1 MKFSEQWLRGWVNPQ
16 VSRDELVARLSM
28 AGLEVDSVTPAAGQF
43 SGIVVGEILATEQHP
58 DADKLRVCQVSS
70 GQETFQVVCGAP
82 NARPGIKIPFAMIGA
97 ELPGDFKIKKAKL
110 RGVESFGMLCSAAEL
125 QISEENDGLL
135 ELAADAPVGEDIRTY
150 LSLDDASIE
159 IGLTPNRGD
168 CLSIAGLARDVSALY
183 DTPVTRPVVPVV
195 AAAHDEVRPVEV
207 SAPAACPRYLGRVI
221 RNVDLSKPTPLWMVE
236 RLRRSDVR
244 SIDAAVDITNYVM
257 LELGQPMHAFDLAEI
272 NGGIRVRMAE
282 EGEKLVL
289 LDGQEV
295 ALRADTLVIAD
306 HTRALAIAGVMGGE
320 HSGVNTEKTR
330 DLFLESAFFEP
341 ISVAGKA
348 RSYGLHTDASHRYER
363 GVDSQ
368 LAREAMERATQLLL
382 DIVGG
387 EAGPVV
393 EAVSEQHLPQ
403 VAPVTLRAERI
414 TQMLGME
421 MDPAQVEQLLNA
433 LELTT
438 TKSGEGQWTVSVPS
452 HRFDIS
458 LEVDLIE
465 ELARLYGYNNLPV
478 RYPQARLAPQGK
490 PETRGDLPT
499 LRRLLVARGYQEA
512 ITYSFIDPK
521 LFELFSPGVEP
532 LLLAN
537 PISSDMAAMR
547 ASLWPGLV
555 KALQHNLN
563 RQQDRVRLFE
573 SGLRFVGQLGDL
585 QQQPMIA
592 GVITGSRLPEG
603 WANGRDGVDFFD
615 VKADVEALLGYSGAL
630 SDFTFSAGKHPA
642 LHPGQTAAIE
652 RDGKLVGYLGAIHP
666 ELAKALGLDRPV
678 FLFELVLGDVVEGR
692 LPKFSELSKFP
703 ETRRDLALIAGRD
716 VASSAVLELIRD
728 NAGEWLTDLRL
739 FDVYQGKGIDPDRK
753 SLAVGLT
760 WQHPSRT
767 LNDDE
772 VNTTLQNILTSL
784 EQRLN
789 TTLRK

>member
-183 DTPVTRPVVPVV
+183 DTPVTRPVVPAV

-207 SAPAACPRYLGRVI
+207 SAPAACPRYLGRAI

-244 SIDAAVDITNYVM
+244 SIDAAVDVTNYVM

-630 SDFTFSAGKHPA
+630 SDFTFSASKHPA

>member
-183 DTPVTRPVVPVV
+183 DTPVTRPVVPAV

-465 ELARLYGYNNLPV
+465 ELARLYGYNNMPV

>member
-1 MKFSEQWLRGWVNPQ
+1 MKFSEKWLRGWVNPQ

-43 SGIVVGEILATEQHP
+43 SGIVVGEVLSTEQHP
-58 DADKLRVCQVSS
+58 DADKLRVCQVSNGS
-70 GQETFQVVCGAP
+70 ETFQVVCGAP
-82 NARPGIKIPFAMIGA
+82 NVRPGLKIPFAMIGA

-110 RGVESFGMLCSAAEL
+110 RGVESNGMLCSAAEL

-135 ELAADAPVGEDIRTY
+135 ELAADAPVGQDIRVY
-150 LSLDDASIE
+150 LDLDDASIE
-159 IGLTPNRGD
+159 VDLTPNRGD
-168 CLSIAGLARDVSALY
+168 CLSLAGLAREVGALY
-183 DTPVTRPVVPVV
+183 GAPVTRPTVP
-195 AAAHDEVRPVEV
+195 AIAPGIDDVRPVDV
-207 SAPAACPRYLGRVI
+207 LAPAACPRYLGRVI
-221 RNVDLSKPTPLWMVE
+221 RNVDLSRPTPLWMVE

-257 LELGQPMHAFDLAEI
+257 IELGQPLHAFDLAEI

-306 HTRALAIAGVMGGE
+306 HDRALAIAGVMGGE
-320 HSGVNTEKTR
+320 HSGVAATTK
-330 DLFLESAFFEP
+330 DIFLESAFFEP

-368 LAREAMERATQLLL
+368 LAREAMERATGLLL

-387 EAGPVV
+387 EAGPII
-393 EAVSEQHLPQ
+393 ETVSPEHLPNI
-403 VAPVTLRAERI
+403 APVTLRAERI

-421 MDPAQVEQLLNA
+421 MGSAEVEQLLNG
-433 LELTT
+433 LGLKT
-438 TKSGEGQWTVSVPS
+438 SGEAGQWQVEVPS

-465 ELARLYGYNNLPV
+465 ELARLYGYNRLPV
-478 RYPQARLAPQGK
+478 RYPQARLAPQARS
-490 PETRGDLPT
+490 EVRGELPA

-521 LFELFSPGVEP
+521 QFELFNPGVEP

-547 ASLWPGLV
+547 VSLWPGLV

-573 SGLRFVGQLGDL
+573 SGQRFVGQLGDL
-585 QQQPMIA
+585 KQQPMLA
-592 GVITGSRLPEG
+592 GVVCGSRLPEG
-603 WANGRDGVDFFD
+603 WANGRDTIDFFD
-615 VKADVEALLGYSGAL
+615 VKADVEAVLGFSGSL
-630 SDFTFSAGKHPA
+630 DDFTFVPGKHPA
-642 LHPGQTAAIE
+642 LHPGQTARIE
-652 RDGKLVGYLGAIHP
+652 RDGVEVGYLGALHP
-666 ELAKALGLDRPV
+666 ELVKTLGLDRTV
-678 FLFELVLGDVVEGR
+678 YVFELVLADVVEGR
-692 LPKFSELSKFP
+692 LPKFHELSRFP
-703 ETRRDLALIAGRD
+703 EVRRDLALIAGRD
-716 VASSAVLELIRD
+716 VAASAVLDVIRE

-772 VNTTLQNILTSL
+772 VNATTQNILTSL

>member
-1 MKFSEQWLRGWVNPQ
+1 MKFSEQWLRGWVSPQ

-28 AGLEVDSVTPAAGQF
+28 AGLEVDSVTPAAGAF
-43 SGIVVGEILATEQHP
+43 SGVVVGEVLSTEQHP
-58 DADKLRVCQVSS
+58 DADKLRVCQVSNGS
-70 GQETFQVVCGAP
+70 ETFQVVCGAP
-82 NARPGIKIPFAMIGA
+82 NVRQGLKIPFAMIGA

-110 RGVESFGMLCSAAEL
+110 RGVESNGMLCSQAEL
-125 QISEENDGLL
+125 QIGEGNDGLM
-135 ELAADAPVGEDIRTY
+135 ELPVDAPVGEDIRSY

-159 IGLTPNRGD
+159 VDLTPNRGD
-168 CLSIAGLARDVSALY
+168 CLSLAGLAREVGALY
-183 DTPVTRPVVPVV
+183 AAKVQRPEVQAVP
-195 AAAHDEVRPVEV
+195 AAHDEVRPVEV
-207 SAPAACPRYLGRVI
+207 LAPAACPRYLGRVV

-236 RLRRSDVR
+236 RLRRADVR

-257 LELGQPMHAFDLAEI
+257 LELGQPLHAFDLAEI

-295 ALRADTLVIAD
+295 TLRSDTLVIAD

-320 HSGVNTEKTR
+320 HSGVTANTR
-330 DLFLESAFFEP
+330 DVFLESAFFDQ
-341 ISVAGKA
+341 IAVAGKA

-363 GVDSQ
+363 GVDWQ
-368 LAREAMERATQLLL
+368 LAREAMERATGLLL
-382 DIVGG
+382 EITGG
-387 EAGPVV
+387 DAGPII
-393 EAVSEQHLPQ
+393 ETVSEQYLPS

-421 MDPAQVEQLLNA
+421 IEGPEVERLLTA
-433 LELTT
+433 LGLTVAAD
-438 TKSGEGQWTVSVPS
+438 GAGQWRVEVPS

-465 ELARLYGYNNLPV
+465 ELARLYGYNRLPV
-478 RYPQARLAPQGK
+478 RYPQARLAPQAK
-490 PETRGDLPT
+490 AEAQGDLPA

-521 LFELFSPGVEP
+521 LFELFNPGVEP

-537 PISSDMAAMR
+537 PISADMAAMR
-547 ASLWPGLV
+547 SSLWPGLV

-573 SGLRFVGQLGDL
+573 SGLRFVGQLEGL
-585 QQQPMIA
+585 KQQPMLA
-592 GVITGSRLPEG
+592 GVVCGSRLPEG
-603 WANGRDGVDFFD
+603 WAQGREGVDFFD
-615 VKADVEALLGYSGAL
+615 VKADVEAVLGFAGAL
-630 SDFTFSAGKHPA
+630 DAFTFTPGKHPA
-642 LHPGQTAAIE
+642 LHPGQTARIE
-652 RDGKLVGYLGAIHP
+652 RDGREVGYLGAIHP
-666 ELAKALGLDRPV
+666 ELAKNLGLDRPV
-678 FLFELVLGDVVEGR
+678 YVFELVLGEVAQGR
-692 LPKFSELSKFP
+692 LPKFNELSRFP
-703 ETRRDLALIAGRD
+703 EVRRDLALLADRD
-716 VASSAVLELIRD
+716 VAASAVLDVIRE

-739 FDVYQGKGIDPDRK
+739 FDVYQGKGIDPHRK

-772 VNTTLQNILTSL
+772 VNSTTQNILTSL

-789 TTLRK
+789 ATLRK

>member
-58 DADKLRVCQVSS
+58 DADKLRVCQVSN

-135 ELAADAPVGEDIRTY
+135 ELAADAPVGEDIRQY

-168 CLSIAGLARDVSALY
+168 RLSIAGLARDVSALY
-183 DTPVTRPVVPVV
+183 NVPVTRPNVPAVP
-195 AAAHDEVRPVEV
+195 AAHDEVRPVEV

-368 LAREAMERATQLLL
+368 LAREGMARATQLLL

-421 MDPAQVEQLLNA
+421 MDAAQVEQLLNA
-433 LELTT
+433 LALKTSR
-438 TKSGEGQWTVSVPS
+438 SGEGQWTVTVPS

-585 QQQPMIA
+585 KQQPMIA
-592 GVITGSRLPEG
+592 GVVTGSRLPEG

-666 ELAKALGLDRPV
+666 ELAKALDLDRPV

-716 VASSAVLELIRD
+716 VASSSVLEVIRD